1 MNRRSI
7 TFFSDT
13 GWGGTYAAICE
24 AVIARVAPAVR
35 LRHIAHDIPAGDTAA
50 GAMRL
55 ERMAPLYPEAVH
67 LAVVDPAVQLGRRAI
82 VLRTGRGDML
92 LGPDNGLLIP
102 AGEVLGGLDG
112 AWVVDPERVRGQAR
126 LALEQIALTFNGRD
140 MYAPAA
146 ALLAEEPDPVL
157 VATPVDPAELVRLP
171 RPLVRVGREGALSQ
185 VIDLDRFGNVVLA
198 LRFTDLM
205 PWSVHFL
212 VEVVGKDLPGCRAR
226 VVRCYSD
233 LSPGELGAYCDAWG
247 HVSLAVH
254 SGNAAD
260 LLSVGR
266 GMLVRLSHLQAPSD
280 REGLREHA
288 GAGPAA
294 A

>member
-24 AVIARVAPAVR
+24 AIIARVAPAVHM
-35 LRHIAHDIPAGDTAA
+35 RHIAHDIPAGDIAA

-55 ERMAPLYPEAVH
+55 ERMAPLYPQAVH
-67 LAVVDPAVQLGRRAI
+67 LAVVDPVVQQGRRVV
-82 VLRTGRGDML
+82 VLKTGRGDIL

-102 AGEVLGGLDG
+102 ALEVLGGLDR
-112 AWVVDPERVRGQAR
+112 AWAVDQARVRGQAR

-140 MYAPAA
+140 VYAPAA
-146 ALLAEEPDPVL
+146 ALLAEELDPVL
-157 VATPVDPAELVRLP
+157 VANPVDPTELARLP
-171 RPLVRVGREGALSQ
+171 RPLVRVSRGGALSQ

-198 LRFTDLM
+198 LRFADLM

-212 VEVVGKDLPGCRAR
+212 VEVVGEDLPGWRAR

-233 LSPGELGAYCDAWG
+233 LGSGELGAYCDSWG

-254 SGNAAD
+254 SGNAAE

-266 GMLVRLSHLQAPSD
+266 GMLVRLSHLQTPSD
-280 REGLREHA
+280 AQGLRESV
-288 GAGPAA
+288 GVGPAA